1 MIEGWSVSQKEAIRE
16 VLDSLLS
23 EGRLTEVDVRE
34 TETTYGAPDIYGQFT
49 TTTIDIGRTKES
61 QMFRDKILD
70 ETLEALEAITKG
82 DEQ

>member
-1 MIEGWSVSQKEAIRE
+1 MSEGWSVSQKEAIRE

-34 TETTYGAPDIYGQFT
+34 TERTYGAPDTYGQCT
-49 TTTIDIGRTKES
+49 TTTLDTGTTKES

-82 DEQ
+82 SD

>member
-1 MIEGWSVSQKEAIRE
+1 MSEGWSVSQKEAIRE
-16 VLDSLLS
+16 QLDSLLS
-23 EGRLTEVDVRE
+23 KGRLTDVDVRE
-34 TETTYGAPDIYGQFT
+34 TETTYGEVDSYGQFT

>member
-1 MIEGWSVSQKEAIRE
+1 MSEGWSVSQKEAIRE

-23 EGRLTEVDVRE
+23 EGRLTDVDVRE
-34 TETTYGAPDIYGQFT
+34 TETTYGEVDSYGQFT

-82 DEQ
+82 SD

>member
-1 MIEGWSVSQKEAIRE
+1 MSEGWSVSQKEAIRE

-23 EGRLTEVDVRE
+23 EGRLTDVDVRE
-34 TETTYGAPDIYGQFT
+34 TETTYGEVDSYGQFT